1 MTDLPVQTEL
11 LSVPDVSATR
21 RDHHSH
27 LFVAPLPPRLLDAP
41 FLWQPGIGHR
51 KLQNCTKKEFKI
63 PIKKIFFKVN
73 KFPCLIM
80 QPTPN
85 A

>member
-51 KLQNCTKKEFKI
+51 KLQNCTKMKANFPLKR
-63 PIKKIFFKVN
+63 FLKVN
-73 KFPCLIM
+73 KFPCVIM
-80 QPTPN
+80 QPNPY